1 MVVWKLNA
9 FTLARPCVRNVHVV
23 ALHHGKHAGVVIN
36 KLCASSLKS
45 IAMSFRCYLP
55 LDMLILRFT
64 ITLAWF

>member
-9 FTLARPCVRNVHVV
+9 FTLARPCVGNVHIVT
-23 ALHHGKHAGVVIN
+23 LHHSKHAGVVIN

-45 IAMSFRCYLP
+45 IAMSFRCCLP